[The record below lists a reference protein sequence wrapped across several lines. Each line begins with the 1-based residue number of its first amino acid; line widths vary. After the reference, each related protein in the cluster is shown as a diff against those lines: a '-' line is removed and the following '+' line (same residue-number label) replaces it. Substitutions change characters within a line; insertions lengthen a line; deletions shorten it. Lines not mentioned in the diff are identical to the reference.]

1 MFFIELRASFWQF
14 NSFIRNNLRC
24 SFFGKRIGEYRFFDM
39 MHRFW
44 KQFLK
49 QSNFGWVSVWESVGN
64 FHFQGNQS
72 KMETTRT
79 IDITWDFYS
88 HWNWTFFELN
98 LPYVI
103 LLHLIVAI
111 KNQGKKIVQK
121 IHVDAFTL
129 LYRLRYNMFS
139 WHSILRLQTKWN
151 FAEHYPVV
159 WSNRKTS
166 QVSSSKVS
174 LETFLLPISIAVLR
188 SVLAFSTLSC
198 WEHWVIFWRYSVE
211 RAAMKC

>member
-1 MFFIELRASFWQF
+1 
-14 NSFIRNNLRC
+14 
-24 SFFGKRIGEYRFFDM
+24 

-44 KQFLK
+44 KQFLN
-49 QSNFGWVSVWESVGN
+49 QSNFGWVLVWESNGT
-64 FHFQGNQS
+64 FLFQGNQP
-72 KMETTRT
+72 KMETTER
-79 IDITWDFYS
+79 IDITWDIYS
-88 HWNWTFFELN
+88 HWNWAFFELN

-111 KNQGKKIVQK
+111 KNQGKEIVQK

-129 LYRLRYNMFS
+129 LYRLRYYMFC
-139 WHSILRLQTKWN
+139 WHSIVRLQTKWN
-151 FAEHYPVV
+151 FLEHYPVV
-159 WSNRKTS
+159 WSIRKTS